1 MNNEWHDYDF
11 IHTQDA
17 IVGPLKYKDIYNEF
31 KPYTQTYAQDEG
43 WNFVISLY
51 NRMGS
56 GYIFD
61 KTEISVEDAKAKF
74 MKYWEGY
81 EFIKPPKHIS
91 WKAGRMVT
99 PWNKNVL
106 SIGMSHSFIE
116 PMEGNAL
123 YITQWGIQI
132 LDRLVKRAWDEDKTI
147 SPGSVHAYN
156 KSMNKLEDHTANFIA
171 YHYTLSNRED
181 TNFWK
186 KQKEYGKKHNHAKA
200 CWEEYRNPDNHIG
213 NSLYPDYMW
222 MNVATAMGCFD
233 DSVELNTKKEL
244 LDKADIMFEYCKKLS
259 KAQGDLAP
267 HAYDWHRKFLF
278 DGKSHEE
285 VLEESLK
292 K

>member
-1 MNNEWHDYDF
+1 
-11 IHTQDA
+11 
-17 IVGPLKYKDIYNEF
+17 
-31 KPYTQTYAQDEG
+31 
-43 WNFVISLY
+43 
-51 NRMGS
+51 
-56 GYIFD
+56 
-61 KTEISVEDAKAKF
+61 
-74 MKYWEGY
+74 
-81 EFIKPPKHIS
+81 
-91 WKAGRMVT
+91 MVT